1 MGRGT
6 WEGHVRDAYEG
17 VGTSGNSPLRGPG
30 ESACGQILRF
40 MGDPQL
46 HGARDHVFGSY
57 IVQKGLAV
65 PELRDEILAQLANQ
79 VWRNPSSHNAE
90 RGWLLLAA
98 CLSGFAPSPRLDKYL
113 LK

>member
-1 MGRGT
+1 M
-6 WEGHVRDAYEG
+6 HVGDGDLAG
-17 VGTSGNSPLRGPG
+17 MTFQ
-30 ESACGQILRF
+30 ESQESLFVAQILRF
-40 MGDPQL
+40 MGDPHL
-46 HGARDHVFGSY
+46 HGAQENVFGNY

-79 VWRNPSSHNAE
+79 VWRNPSAHNAE

-98 CLSGFAPSPRLDKYL
+98 CLSSFSPSSRLNKYL

>member
-1 MGRGT
+1 
-6 WEGHVRDAYEG
+6 
-17 VGTSGNSPLRGPG
+17 
-30 ESACGQILRF
+30 

-46 HGARDHVFGSY
+46 HGARDHTFGSY
-57 IVQKGLAV
+57 IVQKGLAT

-79 VWRNPSSHNAE
+79 VWRNPSAHNAE

-98 CLSGFAPSPRLDKYL
+98 CLGSFSPSSRLSKYL